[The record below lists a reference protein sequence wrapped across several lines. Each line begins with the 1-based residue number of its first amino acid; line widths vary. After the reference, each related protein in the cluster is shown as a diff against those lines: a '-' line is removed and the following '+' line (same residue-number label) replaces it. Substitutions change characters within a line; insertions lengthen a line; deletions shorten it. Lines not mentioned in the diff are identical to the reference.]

1 MILHTKI
8 GLNFFLSQEAALYV
22 VNTRSIEEA
31 LSIFTEVNNLL
42 SKCIFI

>member
-1 MILHTKI
+1 MILQAKI
-8 GLNFFLSQEAALYV
+8 RLNFLSQEAALYV